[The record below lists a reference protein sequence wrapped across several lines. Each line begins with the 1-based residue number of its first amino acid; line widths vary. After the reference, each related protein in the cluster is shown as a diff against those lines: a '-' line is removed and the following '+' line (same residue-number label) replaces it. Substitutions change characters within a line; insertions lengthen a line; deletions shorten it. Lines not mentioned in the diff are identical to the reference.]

1 MDEHIIVLG
10 HGEVDPG
17 AGGNGTNE
25 RDWLRNKLQ
34 PVIKKYARQLKK
46 TKITIYDPKKN
57 MYYETQRGRGAYTI
71 STSVKSVTELHLDSA
86 TPAATGG
93 HVIINSKYKPD
104 SIDKALAAVVKKYAG
119 WHASKK
125 DGFSGRNDLLNC
137 NVFANRGISYR
148 LIELGFIT
156 SKKDMDVLNK
166 SLDSLGKDLVQ
177 AISGEKLGASSKP
190 TPKPKP
196 APAKPTTQAPK
207 PTPAPKYKTI
217 TTWAVETENGAHGNG
232 DARRKKLG
240 NKYNSIMALIN
251 QRAGL
256 INRTEMVKTIANEV
270 KKGVWGNGSVRKG
283 QLGEL
288 YTDVQNRVNR
298 G

>member
-34 PVIKKYARQLKK
+34 PVIKKYAGKLKK

-71 STSVKSVTELHLDSA
+71 STSVKSVTELHLDAA

-137 NVFANRGISYR
+137 NVFSTRGISYR

-166 SLDSLGKDLVQ
+166 SLDDLGKNLVE
-177 AISGEKLGASSKP
+177 AISGEKLGLSPKP
-190 TPKPKP
+190 TPKP
-196 APAKPTTQAPK
+196 APAKPKPTPK

-240 NKYNSIMALIN
+240 NKYN
-251 QRAGL
+251 
-256 INRTEMVKTIANEV
+256 
-270 KKGVWGNGSVRKG
+270 
-283 QLGEL
+283 
-288 YTDVQNRVNR
+288 
-298 G
+298 